1 MAKDR
6 EASTEP
12 IPEADFLEQEQPV
25 VTRDESPEVE
35 LELGDAL
42 TSTLVHTEEADLVE
56 QRTSLPDDDEDTYP
70 RE

>member
-25 VTRDESPEVE
+25 VTRDESPEAE

-42 TSTLVHTEEADLVE
+42 TSTLVQTEEADLVE

-70 RE
+70 RD